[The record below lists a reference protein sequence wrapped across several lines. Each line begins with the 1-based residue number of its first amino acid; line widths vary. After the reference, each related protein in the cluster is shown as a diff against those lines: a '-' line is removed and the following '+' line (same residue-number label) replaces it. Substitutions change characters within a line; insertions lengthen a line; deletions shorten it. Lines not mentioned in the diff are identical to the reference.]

1 MNKPSHIVAFTGHR
15 SYAGEADDALHSIL
29 EELYERGARIFRV
42 GMAKGFDLHAGDI
55 TLRLKALHP
64 DIVIEAYIPWPGF
77 DTHLTAEEHELY
89 NTIIAEASV
98 IRYAAYYY
106 SREALLRRNDM
117 LIEGCNTLVAWC
129 KRQRSGTGYT
139 LNRAKRH
146 GTEIINCYTPEAE
159 QLTLGG
165 LQ

>member
-15 SYAGEADDALHSIL
+15 SYAGEADDALRSIV

-42 GMAKGFDLHAGDI
+42 GMAEGFDLHAGDI
-55 TLRLKALHP
+55 ILRLKTLHP
-64 DIVIEAYIPWPGF
+64 DIRIEVYIPWPEF
-77 DTHLTAEEHELY
+77 YTRLAPEEHALY
-89 NTIIAEASV
+89 NSIIAEASV
-98 IRYAAYYY
+98 IRYAAYHY

-139 LNRAKRH
+139 INRAKRH
-146 GTEIINCYTPEAE
+146 GTEIINCYTPEAK